1 MNSDEILNLTGDKK
15 VHFLHAKNPI
25 TPYLEYEVVSE
36 REAYS
41 QEGNEKYTSYL
52 IQIDIFSK
60 SDYANLEEVVKKELI
75 KNGFNREQGAD
86 LYEKETGLYHK
97 AMRFNI
103 ALPF

>member
-15 VHFLHAKNPI
+15 VHFIHAKNPV

-41 QEGNEKYTSYL
+41 EEGNEKYTSYL
-52 IQIDIFSK
+52 VQVDVFSK
-60 SDYANLEEVVKKELI
+60 DDYTDLEEAIKKVLI
-75 KNGFNREQGAD
+75 KDGFIREQGAD

-97 AMRFNI
+97 AMRFSI